1 MRVTKSA
8 MLLILYIFFLHAS
21 GSDERE
27 VDGHGGPL
35 QILVSKREADGV
47 RNRYKPYILK
57 READGVRNRYK
68 PYILSMLFAKFFLR
82 DLGEA

>member
-47 RNRYKPYILK
+47 RNRYKPYIL
-57 READGVRNRYK
+57 
-68 PYILSMLFAKFFLR
+68 SMLFAKFFPR
-82 DLGEA
+82 DLGEACECSRARS